1 MPIIKINSTAEF
13 EKEIASGK
21 VLVDFYADW
30 CGPCKMMEPILKIVS
45 EENPDKRILKI
56 NVDEQQELMSRYKIM
71 SIPTLI
77 AFEEGQET
85 KKVIGLQAKQ
95 QLEELI
101 K

>member
-1 MPIIKINSTAEF
+1 MPIIKINSTEEF

-30 CGPCKMMEPILKIVS
+30 CGPCKMMEPILKLVS
-45 EENPDKRILKI
+45 EENPDKKILKI
-56 NVDEQQELMSRYKIM
+56 NVDEQQELMNRYKIM

-77 AFEEGQET
+77 SFDQGQET
-85 KKVIGLQAKQ
+85 KKVIGLQAKP